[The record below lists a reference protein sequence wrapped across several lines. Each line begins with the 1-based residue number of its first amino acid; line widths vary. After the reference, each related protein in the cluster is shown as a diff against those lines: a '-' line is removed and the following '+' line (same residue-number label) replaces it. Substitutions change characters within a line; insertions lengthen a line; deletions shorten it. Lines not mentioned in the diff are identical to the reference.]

1 MRRVIFA
8 GCLILAFY
16 AFGLIDSTL
25 LAQPYPNRPIQLI
38 IPMGP
43 GTGTDIH
50 GRILVEE
57 LKKILKTEMVVVNK
71 PGASQ
76 TTGTDAVVKSKKDG
90 YTLLYAGGA
99 AIIARAIE
107 PETVPYDPIRDLE
120 PLGLHAFFPV
130 VIAVPENAPWKSFNE
145 FLDDAKK
152 NPGKT
157 RISSPGIQTHSS
169 FNLVIIE
176 TLSGAKFTQVPFK
189 EGMAAITNMLGGN
202 VEATCISMSMVI
214 PFTNSG
220 KARILLTSKKM
231 VEFPNIPTLTEL
243 GFKQELPSPWF
254 AMYAPAGIL
263 EEVKKV
269 LVPALKEAI
278 HNPDVTAKISKIG
291 GSVIDYKSPEELKKI
306 TMEELETISAIA
318 LKIGLRK

>member
-1 MRRVIFA
+1 MRSLIFF

-16 AFGLIDSTL
+16 AFGLVDSTL
-25 LAQPYPNRPIQLI
+25 QAQPYPNRPIQLI

-43 GTGTDIH
+43 GTGTDIN
-50 GRILVEE
+50 GRILMEE
-57 LKKILKTEMVVVNK
+57 LKKILKTEIFVVNK

-76 TTGTDAVVKSKKDG
+76 TTGTDFVVKSKKDG

-99 AIIARAIE
+99 AIIAKAIE
-107 PETVPYDPIRDLE
+107 PETVPYDPIKDLE

-145 FLDDAKK
+145 FLNDAKK
-152 NPGKT
+152 NPGKI
-157 RISSPGIQTHSS
+157 RVSSPGIQTHSS

-176 TLSGAKFTQVPFK
+176 TLSGAKLTQVPFK
-189 EGMAAITNMLGGN
+189 EGMAAVTNMLGGN

-220 KARILLTSKKM
+220 KAKILLTSKKM
-231 VEFPNIPTLTEL
+231 VEFPNIPTLNEL

-254 AMYAPAGIL
+254 AMYAPAGIP
-263 EEVKKV
+263 EEVKKI

-278 HNPDVTAKISKIG
+278 HNPDVTAKIRKIG

-306 TMEELETISAIA
+306 TIEELETISAIA
-318 LKIGLRK
+318 IKIGLRK

>member
-1 MRRVIFA
+1 MRSFIFF

-16 AFGLIDSTL
+16 AFGLVDSTL
-25 LAQPYPNRPIQLI
+25 QAQPYPNRPIQLI

-50 GRILVEE
+50 ARILVEE
-57 LKKILKTEMVVVNK
+57 LKRILKTEIVVVNK

-145 FLDDAKK
+145 FLGDAKK
-152 NPGKT
+152 NPGKI

-176 TLSGAKFTQVPFK
+176 TLSGAKLTQVPFK
-189 EGMAAITNMLGGN
+189 EGMAAVTNMLGGN

-231 VEFPNIPTLTEL
+231 AEFPNIPTLNEL

-254 AMYAPAGIL
+254 AMYAPAGIP

-269 LVPALKEAI
+269 MVPALKQAI

-306 TMEELETISAIA
+306 TIEELETISAIA
-318 LKIGLRK
+318 IKIGLRK